1 MSNSFD
7 YCGCD
12 PSCSNLLFLLF
23 LSHSQIPFL
32 LLSTLELNERHG
44 PCQMTGKAVFGDNH
58 FKDLTKE
65 EFAQKFPTGYTG
77 PRAEEVPKH
86 RLHRTDEAM
95 ERKLREEIKKAR
107 GTSSVVGRRRKS
119 VRPSFHRVKRHPSVQ
134 KRYLEFVA
142 VAADAG
148 GVSTGKAGYQ
158 QTNHHEADPY
168 GGFTIVGCKWYD
180 FSCLLRYVFT
190 GHILGGVREPA
201 YDSDSYPD
209 SVDWR
214 DMGVVTSVHSQGSC
228 GACWA
233 ITAVET
239 IESANA
245 IKTGNLIDLSESE
258 VITCDDTCLGCDGG
272 WPQNAF
278 EYAINQNGLP
288 SESDWSYDGDFL
300 LALTYALSGDSANM
314 DQGEL
319 YSYLYSQCPN
329 YGGSGSQSG
338 PGDEA
343 AYYSAGD
350 AISYSRYAAIE
361 GYGYATDKCLCYT
374 DGTGC
379 DCDEQNE
386 GLAIRNVA
394 SYGPAVVCLDAS
406 TWQSYA
412 GGILTAESG
421 CQSGFMD
428 MNHCVQVVGYAFVD
442 ESAAEGGGDEQN
454 NSHGSGSQDE
464 SRRSGYWIVRNQWS
478 SSWGMN
484 GYIYVA
490 MGDNTCG
497 ILNDMTQ
504 AYF

>member
-1 MSNSFD
+1 
-7 YCGCD
+7 
-12 PSCSNLLFLLF
+12 
-23 LSHSQIPFL
+23 
-32 LLSTLELNERHG
+32 
-44 PCQMTGKAVFGDNH
+44 MTGKAVFGDNH

-65 EFAQKFPTGYTG
+65 EFAQKYLTGYTG

-95 ERKLREEIKKAR
+95 ERKLREEIKKSR
-107 GTSSVVGRRRKS
+107 SSSSMVGRRRKS

-134 KRYLEFVA
+134 KRYLEFVP
-142 VAADAG
+142 VTADAG
-148 GVSTGKAGYQ
+148 GISKGGYQ
-158 QTNHHEADPY
+158 QKNHHEADPY
-168 GGFTIVGCKWYD
+168 GEFTIAGCKWYD
-180 FSCLLRYVFT
+180 FSCILRYVFT

-209 SVDWR
+209 KVDWR

-245 IKTGNLIDLSESE
+245 IKTGTLVDLSESE
-258 VITCDDTCLGCDGG
+258 VISCDDTCLACDGG

-278 EYAINQNGLP
+278 EYTISNKGLP

-300 LALTYALSGDSANM
+300 LALTYALSGESAYM

-329 YGGSGSQSG
+329 YGGSQSG
-338 PGDEA
+338 SGDEGGAGDEA

-386 GLAIRNVA
+386 GLAIRNIA
-394 SYGPAVVCLDAS
+394 SYGPAVICLDAS

-412 GGILTAESG
+412 GGILTTESG

-442 ESAAEGGGDEQN
+442 ESDAEGGGDEQN
-454 NSHGSGSQDE
+454 SQEESESRDE

-478 SSWGMN
+478 NSWGMS